1 MALHIL
7 KKATVCCAVALPLT
21 MTSLASTPARAA
33 DDLSPAQQ
41 KQVESMIEGY
51 LMDHPDV
58 LLRALQNVQ
67 TWQMSEQTRRQD
79 EAIAPVWQA
88 LSTKDPIAPSVGSAD
103 APVTVVE
110 FFDYQCGYCK
120 RAFDDVMAMADDD
133 TQKIR
138 TIFLELPILTP
149 ESVVAARAALAAH
162 KQGKYLELHR
172 AMMGSRGQL
181 TNDRID
187 ELAAGA
193 GLDIAQMHKDMDSDD
208 VKKELS
214 RNSAMA
220 KSIGVNGTPAFL
232 INGTLVPG
240 ADMERV
246 KSLVDAGLSKDS

>member
-1 MALHIL
+1 MPLHIF
-7 KKATVCCAVALPLT
+7 KKAAGFAAIALPL
-21 MTSLASTPARAA
+21 SLMAMTPARAA
-33 DDLSPAQQ
+33 DDSLSNAQQ
-41 KQVESMIEGY
+41 KQVETMIESY

-58 LLRALQNVQ
+58 LLKALQNVQ
-67 TWQMSEQTRRQD
+67 TWQMAEKTRLQD
-79 EAIAPVWQA
+79 KAIAPVWKA
-88 LSTKDPIAPSVGSAD
+88 LTAKDANVPSVGAAN

-138 TIFLELPILTP
+138 TVFLELPILTP
-149 ESVVAARAALAAH
+149 ESLVAAKAALAAQ

-172 AMMGSRGQL
+172 AMMGSRGKL
-181 TNDRID
+181 TDDRIN

-193 GLDIAQMHKDMDSDD
+193 GIDVAQMRKDMNGDD
-208 VKKELS
+208 VRQELS
-214 RNSAMA
+214 RNAAMA

-232 INGTLVPG
+232 INGTLVSG

-246 KSLVDAGLSKDS
+246 QSLVDAGLAKDS

>member
-1 MALHIL
+1 MPLHIL
-7 KKATVCCAVALPLT
+7 KKTAGFAAIVLPLS
-21 MTSLASTPARAA
+21 MMAMAPAHAS
-33 DDLSPAQQ
+33 DDNLSDAQQ
-41 KQVESMIEGY
+41 KQVESMIENY

-58 LLRALQNVQ
+58 LLKALQNVQ
-67 TWQMSEQTRRQD
+67 TWQMAEKTRMQD
-79 EAIAPVWQA
+79 EAIAPVWQE
-88 LSTKDPIAPSVGSAD
+88 LTSKDATAPSVGAAE

-138 TIFLELPILTP
+138 TVFLELPILTP
-149 ESVVAARAALAAH
+149 ESLVAAKAALAAQ

-172 AMMGSRGQL
+172 AMMGSRGKL
-181 TNDRID
+181 SNDRID

-193 GLDIAQMHKDMDSDD
+193 GVDVALMRKDMEGDD
-208 VKKELS
+208 IRKELA
-214 RNSAMA
+214 RNAAMA

-246 KSLVDAGLSKDS
+246 QSLVDAGLEKNS

>member
-1 MALHIL
+1 MALYIL
-7 KKATVCCAVALPLT
+7 KKAAGCVAIALPLAM
-21 MTSLASTPARAA
+21 MT
-33 DDLSPAQQ
+33 LSPAHAASDSLSSAQQ

-58 LLRALQNVQ
+58 LMQALQNVQ

-79 EAIAPVWQA
+79 EAIAPVWKA
-88 LSTKDPIAPSVGSAD
+88 LAGKDSIAPSVGSAD

-133 TQKIR
+133 TRKIR

-149 ESVVAARAALAAH
+149 ESVVAARAALAAQ

-172 AMMGSRGQL
+172 AMMGSRGKL
-181 TNDRID
+181 SNDRID

-193 GLDIAQMHKDMDSDD
+193 GIDVAQMHKDMDSDD

-214 RNSAMA
+214 RNSGMA
-220 KSIGVNGTPAFL
+220 KAIGVNGTPAFL

-246 KSLVDAGLSKDS
+246 KSLVDAGLEKDS

>member
-1 MALHIL
+1 MTLHIL
-7 KKATVCCAVALPLT
+7 KKAAGCAAIALPLAM
-21 MTSLASTPARAA
+21 MTLSPARA
-33 DDLSPAQQ
+33 DDAPLSPAQQ

-51 LMDHPDV
+51 LLKHPDI
-58 LLRALQNVQ
+58 LMKAIQNVQ
-67 TWQMSEQTRRQD
+67 AWQMSEQSRRQE
-79 EAIAPVWQA
+79 EAIAPVWNA
-88 LSTKDPIAPSVGSAD
+88 LASKDSAAPSVGAAN

-138 TIFLELPILTP
+138 TVFLELPILSE
-149 ESVVAARAALAAH
+149 ESVVAARAALAAQ

-172 AMMGSRGQL
+172 AMMGSRGKL

-193 GLDIAQMHKDMDSDD
+193 GVDVAQMRKDMDSDD
-208 VKKELS
+208 VRKELS
-214 RNSAMA
+214 HNSAMA
-220 KSIGVNGTPAFL
+220 KSIGINGTPAFL

-246 KSLVDAGLSKDS
+246 KSLVDAGLAKDS